1 MEKGEKFI
9 VKLVKE
15 NGANNNFWM
24 HIIMVFC
31 PHTQKILFFV
41 VYIIDIERLPIHS
54 MENK

>member
-24 HIIMVFC
+24 HIIMVFLSTYTEN
-31 PHTQKILFFV
+31 PFFV